1 MDHFSTFNYER
12 HIAEFRDLQL
22 KSQNIFNENQI
33 RYSGI
38 DTIDNLIQCFDMN
51 KCYTL
56 ISNKGMGVLSIVSSI
71 FENFN
76 LIYDENFS
84 TDEHLFNLNSDKTV
98 KSKPQ
103 TWFLNYFELPE
114 TLTMRK
120 DHQQRPVLNHVPK
133 EIRDQSDV
141 IIAIY
146 RPEYYEI
153 ETWEDGTS
161 TENQIEI
168 SLLKN
173 HTADLGIQKLTI
185 NKSTRRV
192 KSLPEPSFFQQWVKK
207 FEEFMERESD

>member
-1 MDHFSTFNYER
+1 MDHFSTFNFER

-22 KSQNIFNENQI
+22 KLQNIFNEKLI

-38 DTIDNLIQCFDMN
+38 DAIDNLIQGFDMN
-51 KCYTL
+51 KRYTF
-56 ISNKGMGVLSIVSSI
+56 ISNKGMGALSIVNSI

-76 LIYDENFS
+76 LIYGENFS
-84 TDEHLFNLNSDKTV
+84 IDEHLLNLNSDNTV

-103 TWFLNYFELPE
+103 KWFLNYLELPE

-133 EIRDQSDV
+133 EIHDQSDV

-192 KSLPEPSFFQQWVKK
+192 KSLEPSFFQQWVKK
-207 FEEFMERESD
+207 FEEFMERESN